1 MRRGTTHRSLREADG
16 PVDLRQRALLRPGQC
31 PLPAAEAQPD
41 QSRRPACKRCADR
54 ANGEAQRHDE
64 DLAVAEM
71 REHGFEAQEPYR
83 GVKYPWRCL
92 CHGCGTITPPTFGS
106 ILAGQ
111 SGCRRCADLRAGA
124 ARREDPERAAA
135 SMREA
140 GLEPLEPYTTTMTPW
155 RCRCTTCGRTSTPT
169 LSKIRSGRR
178 CKYCARFGFD
188 RAAPARV
195 YVVTRAQHGAVKI
208 GVAGALQRN
217 DRIAQH
223 RRLGWTLFY
232 EHDVPTGDDALSV
245 EQTILRRL
253 RAAGHG
259 VFLTAVQMPN
269 GWTETF
275 DAVRVTAAQLGEA
288 IREHQSTPAPPEP
301 LTCSSVLPP
310 KFLGSSG

>member
-1 MRRGTTHRSLREADG
+1 
-16 PVDLRQRALLRPGQC
+16 
-31 PLPAAEAQPD
+31 
-41 QSRRPACKRCADR
+41 
-54 ANGEAQRHDE
+54 
-64 DLAVAEM
+64 M

-135 SMREA
+135 STREA
-140 GLEPLEPYTTTMTPW
+140 GLEPLEPYTTAMTPW

-195 YVVTRAQHGAVKI
+195 YAVTHAQHGAVKI

-217 DRIAQH
+217 DRIVLSTAASDGLCSTNTTCPPQP
-223 RRLGWTLFY
+223 LGIW
-232 EHDVPTGDDALSV
+232 
-245 EQTILRRL
+245 
-253 RAAGHG
+253 
-259 VFLTAVQMPN
+259 TAVRKTPRPAARRRRRIVCS
-269 GWTETF
+269 TER
-275 DAVRVTAAQLGEA
+275 A
-288 IREHQSTPAPPEP
+288 SSPAPPEP
-301 LTCSSVLPP
+301 LTL
-310 KFLGSSG
+310 F

>member
-1 MRRGTTHRSLREADG
+1 MPVSRLR
-16 PVDLRQRALLRPGQC
+16 
-31 PLPAAEAQPD
+31 
-41 QSRRPACKRCADR
+41 
-54 ANGEAQRHDE
+54 
-64 DLAVAEM
+64 
-71 REHGFEAQEPYR
+71 
-83 GVKYPWRCL
+83 
-92 CHGCGTITPPTFGS
+92 TITSPTFGS
-106 ILAGQ
+106 ILGGQ
-111 SGCRRCADLRAGA
+111 SGCRRCADIRAGA

-155 RCRCTTCGRTSTPT
+155 RCRCTTCHRASIPT
-169 LSKIRSGRR
+169 LAKIRSGRG

-195 YVVTRAQHGAVKI
+195 YVVTHAQHGAVKI

-223 RRLGWTLFY
+223 RRRGWTLFY
-232 EHDVPTGDDALSV
+232 EHHVPTGDDALAV

-259 VFLTAVQMPN
+259 VFLTAAQMPN

-275 DAVRVTAAQLGEA
+275 DAARVTAAQLRDA
-288 IREHQSTPAPPEP
+288 IRAHQSTPAPPEP
-301 LTCSSVLPP
+301 LTL
-310 KFLGSSG
+310 F